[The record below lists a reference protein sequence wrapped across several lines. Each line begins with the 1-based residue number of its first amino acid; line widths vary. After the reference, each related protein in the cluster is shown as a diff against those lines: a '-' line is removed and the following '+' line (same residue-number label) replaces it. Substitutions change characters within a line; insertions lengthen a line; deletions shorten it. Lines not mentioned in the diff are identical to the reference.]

1 MSLLSIILDAT
12 TDDIENAV
20 INCYWCE
27 RWRDVDWG
35 WSPSVTNVLDVNN
48 SPDNMAD
55 TAAVSP
61 PLSGDSPLLLCA
73 RNFCIANSTLC

>member
-1 MSLLSIILDAT
+1 
-12 TDDIENAV
+12 
-20 INCYWCE
+20 
-27 RWRDVDWG
+27 
-35 WSPSVTNVLDVNN
+35 VTNVLDVNN

-73 RNFCIANSTLC
+73 RNFCSCCCWS